1 MPTPPL
7 PETKESTSKSNS
19 SPHCP
24 PYRPPLP
31 FSATYRNML
40 RSPTSVS
47 LKIKFAANGTSRVF
61 RSIFSCVKNKDSKKK
76 SLFLHI
82 LNNWLM
88 RIHADMKMADLVHLN
103 FEVLAVVQR
112 LQIPFGFKD
121 KTISDVCREHSI
133 NVDFFLQL
141 VQWFNER
148 ENLPQEQLIQ
158 GVVERL

>member
-19 SPHCP
+19 SPNCP

-61 RSIFSCVKNKDSKKK
+61 RSIFSCVKNKDSKK
-76 SLFLHI
+76 I
-82 LNNWLM
+82 LIFTHSKQLTY
-88 RIHADMKMADLVHLN
+88 ADTRRHEDGGLGALK
-103 FEVLAVVQR
+103 F
-112 LQIPFGFKD
+112 
-121 KTISDVCREHSI
+121 
-133 NVDFFLQL
+133 
-141 VQWFNER
+141 
-148 ENLPQEQLIQ
+148 
-158 GVVERL
+158 